1 MQKAKPGRGQRV
13 AEQIARD
20 LAEIIP
26 LEVRDP
32 RVGLVT
38 ITGCEI
44 TPDYAHARVFFTV
57 IGSDPVQCTAGLTA
71 AAGMLRN
78 KIFKKLRIHTVP
90 TLHFVHDTSVERGFE
105 MDRVI
110 NEASVRRASPK
121 ATRVKR
127 KPSNGQEGRR
137 SRRRA
142 VAG

>member
-57 IGSDPVQCTAGLTA
+57 IGSDPAQCEAGLAA

-90 TLHFVHDTSVERGFE
+90 TLHFVHDTCVERGLE

-110 NEASVRRASPK
+110 NEAMRQ
-121 ATRVKR
+121 T
-127 KPSNGQEGRR
+127 
-137 SRRRA
+137 RA
-142 VAG
+142 VETNEADEESK

>member
-57 IGSDPVQCTAGLTA
+57 IGSDPAQCEAGLAA

-78 KIFKKLRIHTVP
+78 KIFNKLRIHTVP

-110 NEASVRRASPK
+110 NEAMRQ
-121 ATRVKR
+121 T
-127 KPSNGQEGRR
+127 
-137 SRRRA
+137 RA
-142 VAG
+142 VETNEADEESK

>member
-57 IGSDPVQCTAGLTA
+57 IGSDPAQCTQGLTA
-71 AAGMLRN
+71 AAGMLRG

-90 TLHFVHDTSVERGFE
+90 TLHTSVERGFE
-105 MDRVI
+105 LDRVI
-110 NEASVRRASPK
+110 NDAMRVTNGGKTSEK
-121 ATRVKR
+121 ADD
-127 KPSNGQEGRR
+127 GRDDE
-137 SRRRA
+137 
-142 VAG
+142 

>member
-57 IGSDPVQCTAGLTA
+57 IGSEAGPCQAGLNA
-71 AAGMLRN
+71 AAGMLRG

-110 NEASVRRASPK
+110 DEAMRMTRAADETK
-121 ATRVKR
+121 D
-127 KPSNGQEGRR
+127 GE
-137 SRRRA
+137 
-142 VAG
+142 

>member
-57 IGSDPVQCTAGLTA
+57 IGSDPTQCEAGLAA

-110 NEASVRRASPK
+110 NEAMRQ
-121 ATRVKR
+121 T
-127 KPSNGQEGRR
+127 
-137 SRRRA
+137 RA
-142 VAG
+142 VETNEADEESK

>member
-57 IGSDPVQCTAGLTA
+57 IGSDPAQCEAGLAA

-110 NEASVRRASPK
+110 NEAMRQTRSVETNEADEESK
-121 ATRVKR
+121 
-127 KPSNGQEGRR
+127 
-137 SRRRA
+137 
-142 VAG
+142 

>member
-57 IGSDPVQCTAGLTA
+57 IGSDPAQCEAGLAA
-71 AAGMLRN
+71 AAGMLHN

-110 NEASVRRASPK
+110 NEAMRQ
-121 ATRVKR
+121 T
-127 KPSNGQEGRR
+127 
-137 SRRRA
+137 RA
-142 VAG
+142 VETNEADEESK

>member
-1 MQKAKPGRGQRV
+1 MSAAFVKLKKDEIFMQKAKPGRGQRV

-57 IGSDPVQCTAGLTA
+57 VYGFTA
-71 AAGMLRN
+71 ASRL
-78 KIFKKLRIHTVP
+78 
-90 TLHFVHDTSVERGFE
+90 
-105 MDRVI
+105 
-110 NEASVRRASPK
+110 RRADRAGSC
-121 ATRVKR
+121 
-127 KPSNGQEGRR
+127 
-137 SRRRA
+137 RRRA
-142 VAG
+142 KKPSQGGRAKA

>member
-1 MQKAKPGRGQRV
+1 MRSSKPGRGQRV
-13 AEQIARD
+13 ADQIARD
-20 LAEIIP
+20 VAELIP
-26 LEVRDP
+26 QEVRDP

-57 IGSDPVQCTAGLTA
+57 IGSDPAQCEQGLAA
-71 AAGMLRN
+71 AAGMLRS

-110 NEASVRRASPK
+110 NEAMRQ
-121 ATRVKR
+121 TRSSESAADDKD
-127 KPSNGQEGRR
+127 E
-137 SRRRA
+137 A
-142 VAG
+142 

>member
-57 IGSDPVQCTAGLTA
+57 IGSDPAQCEAGLAA

-90 TLHFVHDTSVERGFE
+90 TLHFVHDTSVGRGFE

-110 NEASVRRASPK
+110 NEAMRQ
-121 ATRVKR
+121 T
-127 KPSNGQEGRR
+127 
-137 SRRRA
+137 RA
-142 VAG
+142 VETNEADEESK

>member
-1 MQKAKPGRGQRV
+1 MQKAKPGRRQRV

-57 IGSDPVQCTAGLTA
+57 IGSDPAQCTQGLTA
-71 AAGMLRN
+71 AAGMLRG

-110 NEASVRRASPK
+110 NDAMRVTNGGKTSEK
-121 ATRVKR
+121 ADD
-127 KPSNGQEGRR
+127 GRDDE
-137 SRRRA
+137 
-142 VAG
+142 

>member
-20 LAEIIP
+20 LAEVIP

-57 IGSDPVQCTAGLTA
+57 IGSDPAQCEAGLAA

-110 NEASVRRASPK
+110 NEAMRQ
-121 ATRVKR
+121 T
-127 KPSNGQEGRR
+127 
-137 SRRRA
+137 RA
-142 VAG
+142 VETNKADEESK

>member
-57 IGSDPVQCTAGLTA
+57 IGSDPAQCEAGLAA

-110 NEASVRRASPK
+110 NEAMRQ
-121 ATRVKR
+121 TRPVETNEADEESK
-127 KPSNGQEGRR
+127 
-137 SRRRA
+137 
-142 VAG
+142 

>member
-57 IGSDPVQCTAGLTA
+57 IGSDPAQCEAGLAA

-90 TLHFVHDTSVERGFE
+90 TLHFVQDTSVERGFE

-110 NEASVRRASPK
+110 NEAMRQ
-121 ATRVKR
+121 T
-127 KPSNGQEGRR
+127 
-137 SRRRA
+137 RA
-142 VAG
+142 VETNEADEESK

>member
-26 LEVRDP
+26 LEVRHP

-57 IGSDPVQCTAGLTA
+57 IGSDPAQCEAGLAA

-110 NEASVRRASPK
+110 NEAMRQ
-121 ATRVKR
+121 T
-127 KPSNGQEGRR
+127 
-137 SRRRA
+137 RA
-142 VAG
+142 VETNEADEESK

>member
-57 IGSDPVQCTAGLTA
+57 IGSDPAQCEAGLA
-71 AAGMLRN
+71 AVAGMLRN

-110 NEASVRRASPK
+110 NEAMRQ
-121 ATRVKR
+121 T
-127 KPSNGQEGRR
+127 
-137 SRRRA
+137 RA
-142 VAG
+142 VETNEADEESK

>member
-44 TPDYAHARVFFTV
+44 TPDYAHARVFTV
-57 IGSDPVQCTAGLTA
+57 IGSDPAQCEAGLAA

-110 NEASVRRASPK
+110 NEAMRQ
-121 ATRVKR
+121 T
-127 KPSNGQEGRR
+127 
-137 SRRRA
+137 RA
-142 VAG
+142 VETNEADEEPK

>member
-57 IGSDPVQCTAGLTA
+57 IGSDPAQCEAGLAT

-110 NEASVRRASPK
+110 NEAMRQ
-121 ATRVKR
+121 T
-127 KPSNGQEGRR
+127 
-137 SRRRA
+137 RA
-142 VAG
+142 VETNEADEESK